1 MRRRPWL
8 LVILFA
14 ASGCTHVALAPAAKS
29 IRVVER
35 TATSE
40 PEEARIY
47 ASCEKLGRQEKDDDL
62 NALLNAGALRGA
74 DTAIVQKRGSTA
86 LNAMPSFGANN
97 LATFFRCAGP
107 KP

>member
-1 MRRRPWL
+1 MLPIL
-8 LVILFA
+8 LVAF
-14 ASGCTHVALAPAAKS
+14 GCAHAVLAPAAKS

-40 PEEARIY
+40 PEETRIY
-47 ASCEKLGRQEKDDDL
+47 ASCEKLGRQEKGDDL
-62 NALLNAGALRGA
+62 NALLNAGASRGA

-97 LATFFRCAGP
+97 LATFFRCEP
-107 KP
+107 KPVPAQ

>member
-1 MRRRPWL
+1 MSLSP
-8 LVILFA
+8 I
-14 ASGCTHVALAPAAKS
+14 AKS

-47 ASCEKLGRQEKDDDL
+47 SSCEKLGHQEKDDDL
-62 NALLNAGALRGA
+62 NALLNLGAKRGA
-74 DTAIVQKRGSTA
+74 DTAIVQRKGSTA
-86 LNAMPSFGANN
+86 LNVMPSFGANN
-97 LATFFRCAGP
+97 LATFFRCQEP